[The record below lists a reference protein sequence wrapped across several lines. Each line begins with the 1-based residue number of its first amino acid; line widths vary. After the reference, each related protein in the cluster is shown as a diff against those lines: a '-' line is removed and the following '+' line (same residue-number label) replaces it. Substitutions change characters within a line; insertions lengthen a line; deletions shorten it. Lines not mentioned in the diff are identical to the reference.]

1 MANRML
7 TAMSTLQEPCHGS
20 RSALG
25 SCSAAAGRPAR
36 PALAITRRAP
46 AIVSGVLR
54 SPGKP
59 LDVGTR
65 ELMSAASGFD
75 FSRVR
80 VHADTRSNASRLAV
94 NAAAY
99 TAIYWVPERCMVVG
113 AGAQLRTTDGW
124 PKPSR

>member
-1 MANRML
+1 ML
-7 TAMSTLQEPCHGS
+7 TAMSTLQEPCPGS

-25 SCSAAAGRPAR
+25 SCSAAVGRPAR
-36 PALAITRRAP
+36 PALAITEPAAPDRAPRRAP
-46 AIVSGVLR
+46 AIVGGVVR

-80 VHADTRSNASRLAV
+80 VHADARVNASRLAV
-94 NAAAY
+94 NAADAQ
-99 TAIYWVPERCMVVG
+99 VQLRSRVG
-113 AGAQLRTTDGW
+113 A
-124 PKPSR
+124 S